1 MDLQQQITEELS
13 TITVDNLKIIAE
25 FVKFI
30 KQKQEIDLLEPI
42 NYRRASGSSILSH
55 AGTWEGDDLEEC
67 LELMYQTRGKVTVNH
82 LINPFE

>member
-1 MDLQQQITEELS
+1 MNNLDLQQQITEELS

-42 NYRRASGSSILSH
+42 N
-55 AGTWEGDDLEEC
+55 
-67 LELMYQTRGKVTVNH
+67 
-82 LINPFE
+82 